1 MLGPLTEKQQQLVQ
15 TLEVIRIEQMIPR
28 RFRVP
33 GRPPKD
39 RAAMARA
46 LVAKAVYDM
55 PTTRVLLDRLDTDVV
70 LRRICGWERR
80 SEVPSESV
88 FSRAFA
94 EFSDTQLPQRVHE
107 ALIWNT
113 HRDRLVGHLSRD
125 STAIEAREKPAAK
138 EKAPPPP
145 KRKRGRLKKGEE
157 RPKVLKR
164 LDRQATMSLP
174 AMLDDL
180 PTACDVGMKKDSKG
194 YKSTWVGYK
203 LHIDVADGQ
212 IPISCLLTSAS
223 LHDSQA
229 AIPLATLSAGRTTN
243 LYDLMDA
250 AYDAEPIRQHSRSLG
265 HVPLIDTNPRR
276 DKTLAEELRTEA
288 RRLKNLGFQL
298 AEQVR
303 YNERTA
309 GERVNGRL
317 KDEFGGRHVRVR
329 GASKVMCHC
338 MFGVLRTHRRPAR
351 TPGDITSAPPATPLG
366 ARPASVTHRC
376 SDARSATRR
385 NSPTSTSRRAAGP
398 PEPASSRRSRAN
410 GCLPGELRTA
420 PSRQPQ
426 EFRKRLGRRNPRR
439 TAGSSGRASSR
450 PT

>member
-1 MLGPLTEKQQQLVQ
+1 MNHLRVAFAPYWQSIQHALFPQLERVLGPLTEKQQQLVQ

-250 AYDAEPIRQHSRSLG
+250 AYDAEPIRQHSRSLS

-288 RRLKNLGFQL
+288 RRL
-298 AEQVR
+298 
-303 YNERTA
+303 
-309 GERVNGRL
+309 
-317 KDEFGGRHVRVR
+317 
-329 GASKVMCHC
+329 
-338 MFGVLRTHRRPAR
+338 GVLALPIPLFFFVSNIKLHRRPLDTPAVPGASLR
-351 TPGDITSAPPATPLG
+351 TSPSTDESGHRANWEDGDTASTPAETTNASAASRCSPSTSG
-366 ARPASVTHRC
+366 HSRCARPLHPAATAS
-376 SDARSATRR
+376 RS
-385 NSPTSTSRRAAGP
+385 PMH
-398 PEPASSRRSRAN
+398 
-410 GCLPGELRTA
+410 
-420 PSRQPQ
+420 
-426 EFRKRLGRRNPRR
+426 
-439 TAGSSGRASSR
+439 
-450 PT
+450 